1 MAGFNTHSF
10 VYDSV
15 PCDIY
20 GLLIADLDGNGQKE
34 SDNFNSQIRTVIP
47 PNSHESIFL
56 GYESKEPLSFEITLI
71 SEKEV
76 DAYTQGKIAKWLV
89 GRNGFKKLQVV
100 QPDLSSVIYY
110 CIFTNLK
117 TTYIAGY
124 AHAFTLTG
132 ITNSPY
138 QFEKNK
144 VVTTTVVTSGS
155 LTISNNSD
163 IEDYI
168 YPDVKIT
175 STSGG
180 DIEIINTSDA
190 DRSFKI
196 TGLSTGEVITIS
208 GKTQLLTSSTT
219 LNRLGN
225 FNKHWFRLRDGT
237 NVLSIIGS
245 ATIEFTIPVIRQVGS

>member
-10 VYDSV
+10 IYDGI

-20 GLLIADLDGNGQKE
+20 GLLIADLDGDGLKE
-34 SDNFNSQIRTVIP
+34 SDNFNSQILTVIP
-47 PNSHESIFL
+47 PGAYESVFL
-56 GYESKEPLSFEITLI
+56 GYESKEPLPFEITLV
-71 SEKEV
+71 SEQKI
-76 DAYTQGKIAKWLV
+76 DAYKRGKISKWLV
-89 GRNGFKKLQVV
+89 GRNGFKKMQIV
-100 QPDLSSVIYY
+100 QSDLSSVIYC

-117 TTYIAGY
+117 TTYVAGY

-144 VVTTTVVTSGS
+144 VVTTTVDTSGTLS
-155 LTISNNSD
+155 IYNNSD

-180 DIEIINTSDA
+180 DIEIINISDA
-190 DRSFKI
+190 NRSFKI
-196 TGLSTGEVITIS
+196 TGLSAGEKITIS
-208 GKTQLLTSSTT
+208 GKTQTLTSSAS
-219 LNRLGN
+219 LNRIGN
-225 FNKHWFRLRDGT
+225 FNKHWLRLKDGS
-237 NVLSIIGS
+237 NALSITGS
-245 ATIEFTIPVIRQVGS
+245 ATIEFTIPVIRQVGV